1 MKYTKLALVSGY
13 EFFAELDSLFGE
25 DTELLL
31 AYNNSFIDNREA
43 FTVYFDDGAEFFQD
57 ALDSSNPDSDELAK
71 LAALLVEE
79 VCSAAGVEA
88 IHIHWD

>member
-13 EFFAELDSLFGE
+13 EFFAELDQLSGE
-25 DTELLL
+25 DTELLF
-31 AYNNSFIDNREA
+31 AYNNIFIDNREG
-43 FTVYFDDGAEFFQD
+43 FTVYFDDATEFFQD
-57 ALDSSNPDSDELAK
+57 SLDSSNPDSDELAK
-71 LAALLVEE
+71 LAAILVEE

>member
-13 EFFAELDSLFGE
+13 EFFAELDLLFGE

-31 AYNNSFIDNREA
+31 AYNNSFIDTREG
-43 FTVYFDDGAEFFQD
+43 FTVYFDDATEFFRES
-57 ALDSSNPDSDELAK
+57 LDISNPDSDELAN
-71 LAALLVEE
+71 LAAILVEE

>member
-13 EFFAELDSLFGE
+13 EFFAELDQLFGE

-31 AYNNSFIDNREA
+31 AYNNSFIDTHEA
-43 FTVYFDDGAEFFQD
+43 FTVYFDDGAEFFRD
-57 ALDSSNPDSDELAK
+57 SLDSSNPDSDELAN
-71 LAALLVEE
+71 LAAILVEE

>member
-13 EFFAELDSLFGE
+13 EFFAELDELSGD
-25 DTELLL
+25 DTELLF
-31 AYNNSFIDNREA
+31 AYNNSFIDNREG
-43 FTVYFDDGAEFFQD
+43 FTVYFDDATEFFRD
-57 ALDSSNPDSDELAK
+57 SLDISNPNSDELAK

-79 VCSAAGVEA
+79 VCSAAEVEA